1 MSEHDEAL
9 ESRLAGV
16 VRRGLG
22 VRVDVALVVA
32 LVAFGACVVKFP
44 AVVALVVPAAAA
56 VLVLVLLV
64 RRLTPG
70 PHGELDERVLRWT
83 LLVFGV
89 HVLLGMAITHSSAVS
104 TYFGPDAQAYHDG
117 AIQLTRHWA
126 GAAGS
131 PALPSGKEGFFYVLG
146 FLYEIFGAHVE
157 SGLVFNAMLSAALV
171 PLLTDVTRRLFGR
184 EATRAVAPL
193 VLLLPG
199 LLIWTSQLL
208 REAAVL
214 FLIVAAVDI
223 ALRLLDGANLANIV
237 GLGMVLALL
246 FTFRANVAF
255 VVLGGLAV
263 GVIISRRHVVS
274 GLGLGAGI
282 LSASLLLVVS
292 AGIGYSGYRTAA
304 DADLGQ
310 VNAIRLDSSTSAAS
324 GFSQTHDVST
334 PAGAAAYLPYGLTQ
348 FIVGPFPWQVH
359 TVRQLPALLDVAVLW
374 CLAPSLWRGVR
385 ESRRRRQRAAFVLLI
400 PAAITACMLALLVA
414 NFGTVV
420 RERTQVLVLLVPFI
434 SLGLAMRAGEGVA
447 EAHVEARAAVSG

>member
-1 MSEHDEAL
+1 MIPQQDDA
-9 ESRLAGV
+9 SRLAGV

-22 VRVDVALVVA
+22 ARVNLVLAVAL
-32 LVAFGACVVKFP
+32 LAFGACVVKAP

-56 VLVLVLLV
+56 VLLLVLLV

-89 HVLLGMAITHSSAVS
+89 HLLLGMVITHWSAASS
-104 TYFGPDAQAYHDG
+104 YFGPDATLYHDS
-117 AIQLTRHWA
+117 AVQLTRHWA
-126 GAAGS
+126 GAAHA
-131 PALPSGKEGFFYVLG
+131 PDLPSGKEGFFYVLG
-146 FLYEIFGAHVE
+146 VLYEVFGAHVE
-157 SGLVFNAMLSAALV
+157 SGLVVNALLSAALV

-184 EATRAVAPL
+184 EATRPIAPL

-214 FLIVAAVDI
+214 FLIVAAVDL
-223 ALRLLDGANLANIV
+223 ALRLLDGASLANV
-237 GLGMVLALL
+237 FWLSTVLALL

-282 LSASLLLVVS
+282 LSVSLVLVVS

-304 DADLGQ
+304 DADLTQ
-310 VNAIRLDSSTSAAS
+310 VNVIRLDSSNSSVAS
-324 GFSQTHDVST
+324 GFGTAKDVST
-334 PAGAAAYLPYGLTQ
+334 PAGAAAYLPYGLTE
-348 FIVGPFPWQVH
+348 FTLGPFPWQVH
-359 TVRQLPALLDVAVLW
+359 SVRQLPALLDVAVLW
-374 CLAPSLWRGVR
+374 FLAPSLWRGLA

-400 PAAITACMLALLVA
+400 PAAITTCMLALLVA

-434 SLGLAMRAGEGVA
+434 SLGWAMRSWTPTGGDRVPATVL
-447 EAHVEARAAVSG
+447 

>member
-1 MSEHDEAL
+1 VNPQPNPLAAL
-9 ESRLAGV
+9 

-22 VRVDVALVVA
+22 TRVNLVLAIAL
-32 LVAFGACVVKFP
+32 LAFGACVVKAP
-44 AVVALVVPAAAA
+44 SLVALVVPAAASI
-56 VLVLVLLV
+56 LLLVLLV

-70 PHGELDERVLRWT
+70 LHGELDERVLRWT

-89 HVLLGMAITHSSAVS
+89 HLLLGMAITHSTAA
-104 TYFGPDAQAYHDG
+104 TNYFGLDATLYHDG
-117 AIQLTRHWA
+117 AVQLTRHWA
-126 GAAGS
+126 GTATA
-131 PALPSGKEGFFYVLG
+131 PQLPSGKEGFFYVLG
-146 FLYEIFGAHVE
+146 FLYEVFGAHAE
-157 SGLVFNAMLSAALV
+157 SGLVLNALLSAALV

-184 EATRAVAPL
+184 DATRAIGPL

-223 ALRLLDGANLANIV
+223 ALRLLDGANLANIF
-237 GLGMVLALL
+237 GLALALALL

-255 VVLGGLAV
+255 VVLGGIAV

-282 LSASLLLVVS
+282 LSLSLVLVVS

-304 DADLGQ
+304 GADLTQ
-310 VNAIRLDSSTSAAS
+310 VNAIRLDSSTGAAS
-324 GFSQTHDVST
+324 GFGQARDIST
-334 PAGAAAYLPYGLTQ
+334 PAGALVYLPYGLTE
-348 FIVGPFPWQVH
+348 FVIGPFPWQVH
-359 TVRQLPALLDVAVLW
+359 SLRQLPALLDVAVLW
-374 CLAPSLWRGVR
+374 CLAPSLWRGLR
-385 ESRRRRQRAAFVLLI
+385 ESRRRRQRGAFVLLI

-420 RERTQVLVLLVPFI
+420 RERTQVLVLLIPFI
-434 SLGLAMRAGEGVA
+434 SLGLALRNDGVD
-447 EAHVEARAAVSG
+447 AVHGHHTHPAPIAQ